1 MTPPSMLQS
10 PLATRPEL
18 ISNDKMVTLSLGA
31 DAENNKVITAPR
43 VLYMEFLLKGKDQ
56 YSPPPSTN

>member
-1 MTPPSMLQS
+1 MLQS

-31 DAENNKVITAPR
+31 DAENNQVITAYR
-43 VLYMEFLLKGKDQ
+43 VTLHGILAKGKGSVQSTSQ
-56 YSPPPSTN
+56 Y